1 MTGTIEQM
9 LPPSC
14 DPGYALLGIQVGAQ
28 SLNQQAQSFGY
39 NTVPPLDI
47 PGRCRSHFPVG
58 DRPRPG
64 QPGLPGVA
72 YSAIGQQDVAASR
85 ATKRPGGGRH
95 CQHGR

>member
-1 MTGTIEQM
+1 MRGTIEQM

-47 PGRCRSHFPVG
+47 PGVAASHFPSVT
-58 DRPRPG
+58 DLDPAN
-64 QPGLPGVA
+64 QGLPGVA
-72 YSAIGQQDVAASR
+72 YSAIGQQDVAASALQNALVAAGI
-85 ATKRPGGGRH
+85 ATMGR
-95 CQHGR
+95 

>member
-1 MTGTIEQM
+1 MRGTIEQM

-47 PGRCRSHFPVG
+47 PALP
-58 DRPRPG
+58 PRT
-64 QPGLPGVA
+64 
-72 YSAIGQQDVAASR
+72 SR
-85 ATKRPGGGRH
+85 R
-95 CQHGR
+95 